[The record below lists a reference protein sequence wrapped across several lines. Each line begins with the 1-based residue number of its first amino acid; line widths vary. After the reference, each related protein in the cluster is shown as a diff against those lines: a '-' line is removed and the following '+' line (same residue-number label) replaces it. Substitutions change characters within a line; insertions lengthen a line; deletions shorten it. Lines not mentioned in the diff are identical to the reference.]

1 MLETLLWWMPS
12 VGNLGFLGVCDV
24 AEKTLLKVKLWRK
37 EGLDFL
43 IVIIFI
49 L

>member
-1 MLETLLWWMPS
+1 MLEMFLWMPS
-12 VGNLGFLGVCDV
+12 VGNLGFPGACDV
-24 AEKTLLKVKLWRK
+24 AKKILLEVKLWRE

>member
-1 MLETLLWWMPS
+1 MLEMFLRWMLS
-12 VGNLGFLGVCDV
+12 VGNLGFPGMCDV
-24 AEKTLLKVKLWRK
+24 AEKTLLKIKLWRE

-43 IVIIFI
+43 IVIISI